1 MSELING
8 DGTIPKATSGWV
20 QHVIASSTNASPI
33 AVTFCSP
40 HCANE
45 GDTIEVEGHLVNTAA
60 NGGWRVHVTGTTTL
74 QLLGSTGNGVGG
86 NTGYA
91 IDYSVNP
98 LIQVGDDL
106 ELASASAFDTPY
118 EGLFNFVPYLYKRA
132 GKYAL
137 YDQQIIASAGGTLA
151 SYPNSWVSQSI
162 ASGTWVVLTGTET
175 VYPNVVGLND
185 FLEVEID
192 CGLATGLTASMVWG
206 VAIGFSINGG
216 SWQIG
221 GSFDGTNVPEI
232 GLAGNGSS
240 DYRVHAKYTGPV
252 KLSALPIS
260 AGGLSIAVFGFQNH
274 GSPLTIQLYQ
284 PYQIKVTHY
293 RSNA

>member
-1 MSELING
+1 MTELING
-8 DGTIPKATSGWV
+8 DGTVPQATSGWV

-60 NGGWRVHVTGTTTL
+60 NGSWRAHVTGTNTL
-74 QLLGSTGNGVGG
+74 QLLGSTGNGVGAA
-86 NTGYA
+86 TGYA
-91 IDYSVNP
+91 INYSVNP
-98 LIQVGDDL
+98 LLQVGDDGDP
-106 ELASASAFDTPY
+106 ASASEFNTPY
-118 EGLFNFVPYLYKRA
+118 EGLFNFIPFLYKRA

-137 YDQQIIASAGGTLA
+137 YDQQIIVSAGGTLA
-151 SYPNSWVSQSI
+151 SYPNSWTSQSI
-162 ASGTWVVLTGTET
+162 SSGMWTVLTGTENI
-175 VYPNVVGLND
+175 YPNAIGLND

-192 CGLATGLTASMVWG
+192 AGLATGLTGSMAWG
-206 VAIGFSINGG
+206 VAIGFNINGG
-216 SWQIG
+216 AWQIG
-221 GSFDGTNVPEI
+221 GSFDGVNVPEI

-240 DYRVHAKYTGPV
+240 DYRVHMKYTGPV
-252 KLSALPIS
+252 KLSALPIK
-260 AGGLSIAVFGFQNH
+260 AGGLGIAVFGFQNS
-274 GSPLTIQLYQ
+274 GGALTIQLYQ